1 MRKNKKAQ
9 VAMYIV
15 FMITAMFIV
24 MIAAFMAPMGVL
36 INTEFYAA
44 GEMLMLEANESVSS
58 IQDDA
63 VRTRVQAVIA
73 EGLAAQEN
81 NIEIN
86 SDIFQYSWI
95 LVVGLSAL
103 VVFLITRQLVEF
115 RPGQGGFV

>member
-1 MRKNKKAQ
+1 MRKNKKGQ

-24 MIAAFMAPMGVL
+24 MIAAFLAPMGVL

-44 GEMLMLEANESVSS
+44 GEMLMLEANDSISN
-58 IQDDA
+58 IQDA
-63 VRTRVQAVIA
+63 GVRSQVQAVIA
-73 EGLAAQEN
+73 EGLSAQQN

-95 LVVGLSAL
+95 LVVALTGL
-103 VVFLITRQLVEF
+103 VVFLYTRQLVEF
-115 RPGQGGFV
+115 RPGAGGFV